1 VTLSTFTIISFGL
14 PAFEAKAETA
24 AINNPSQDDGGNQR
38 INYSGK
44 LRMLSQRMPAAACVV
59 AYSGNSD
66 TAVQALGAAS
76 VEFGKI
82 LVALRD
88 GDPDMG
94 IIGAEKRRDTL
105 AKLDEIKTRWEP
117 FHAAINDILA
127 GKNVDVSIKYLSE
140 NNMALLGAAKA
151 LVTEESAEYSNPAEL
166 TQADALLIDFAGR
179 QRMLTQKIAKES
191 CGIETG
197 NASLGTM
204 DNMKETVSM
213 FEMTLN
219 ALRDGMPAAGVKA
232 PPTDEIHNSL
242 LAATDRWNKARMLL
256 ESVTGEGAIGSDTQ
270 AQIFDLLTNELKEMN
285 AITGLYAAYS
295 KTAN

>member
-59 AYSGNSD
+59 VYSGNSD